1 MIYDKFRKF
10 SVLILFMTSVLF
22 SLVAQATDEPAQAS
36 TEESNQFD
44 VGAAIL
50 GHVTDDYEWHL
61 WGHTSVPLPVILYSS
76 SKGLDLFLSNKIEEG
91 KVFHGYKLEEGK
103 IISDTDDFVDF
114 SMTKTVIEILIAC
127 ALLLWIFISVAKTY
141 TRRKDLAPKGFQSLI
156 EPIILFVRD
165 DIAKASI
172 GEKKYKKFLPLL
184 LTIFFF
190 IWVNNMLGLIPI
202 FPGGA
207 NVMGN
212 ISVTL
217 ALAVIV
223 LIITLFIGNKHYWK
237 HILWM
242 PGVPALVKI
251 LLLTPIEIL
260 GVFQRPAVLM
270 IRLFANVLA
279 GHIII
284 LSFVFLIFIFGMKG
298 EAGGWGFAP
307 ISMAFA
313 IFMNAMELLVAFLQA
328 FVFTLLTAM
337 YIGAC
342 LEDPHEEEHVA
353 V

>member
-1 MIYDKFRKF
+1 MIYNKF
-10 SVLILFMTSVLF
+10 SGYKALILLFVLAF
-22 SLVAQATDEPAQAS
+22 FADFAFGSDEHSQKENP
-36 TEESNQFD
+36 EQFD
-44 VGAAIL
+44 VGASIL
-50 GHVTDDYEWHL
+50 EHVTDNYEWHL
-61 WGHTSVPLPVILYSS
+61 WGTTSIPLPVILYSS
-76 SKGLDLFLSNKIEEG
+76 TKGLDVFLFSKLKEG
-91 KVFHGYKLEEGK
+91 QSYHGYKAEEGK
-103 IISDTDDFVDF
+103 IVSEDNTSFFDF
-114 SMTKTVIEILIAC
+114 SMTKTVVEILLAC
-127 ALLLWIFISVAKTY
+127 ALMLLIFISVAKSY
-141 TRRKDLAPKGFQSLI
+141 ARRKDEAPKGLQSLI
-156 EPIILFVRD
+156 EPILIFVRD

-172 GEKKYKKFLPLL
+172 GEKHYKRFLPLL

-217 ALAVIV
+217 ALAALV
-223 LIITLFIGNKHYWK
+223 LVITLFIGNKHYWK

-307 ISMAFA
+307 VSMAFA

-342 LEDPHEEEHVA
+342 LEDPHTDDHVA